1 MDAFYPYITRTNT
14 QPVDPPARL
23 ILPVAKYERI
33 HAESGHEKK
42 FRVGWQ
48 EPKHKRQQSAT
59 GQQSAEQQAN
69 QHTDTPADSKAG
81 QQTAAQSIEQELHLI
96 QTSHQVT
103 PDAEA
108 HVDADGHLDI
118 YV

>member
-14 QPVDPPARL
+14 HPVDSPAQL

-33 HAESGHEKK
+33 HAEIGTEKK

-48 EPKHKRQQSAT
+48 EPKQKRQQHA
-59 GQQSAEQQAN
+59 APEQQASDQ
-69 QHTDTPADSKAG
+69 QHSEH
-81 QQTAAQSIEQELHLI
+81 QTAPETIEQALHLI
-96 QTSHQVT
+96 PTSHAVT

-118 YV
+118 YA

>member
-14 QPVDPPARL
+14 HPQDSPARL

-33 HAESGHEKK
+33 HAEGGDERK

-48 EPKHKRQQSAT
+48 APKHKRQQA
-59 GQQSAEQQAN
+59 APE
-69 QHTDTPADSKAG
+69 
-81 QQTAAQSIEQELHLI
+81 QQTAHQQNAEDQAEPQSIEQELHLI
-96 QTSHQVT
+96 PTSHSVT

>member
-14 QPVDPPARL
+14 QPVDLPVRL

-33 HAESGHEKK
+33 HAETGNEKK

-48 EPKHKRQQSAT
+48 EPKQKRQQA
-59 GQQSAEQQAN
+59 APEQQTSD
-69 QHTDTPADSKAG
+69 QHNAEH
-81 QQTAAQSIEQELHLI
+81 QAAPQSIEQELHLI
-96 QTSHQVT
+96 PTSHSVT
-103 PDAEA
+103 PDADA

>member
-14 QPVDPPARL
+14 QPAESPTRL
-23 ILPVAKYERI
+23 ILPVTKYERI
-33 HAESGHEKK
+33 HAEVNADKK

-48 EPKHKRQQSAT
+48 EPKQQRQQQPEPEE
-59 GQQSAEQQAN
+59 QQEQQAPESAEAE
-69 QHTDTPADSKAG
+69 T
-81 QQTAAQSIEQELHLI
+81 IEQELHLI
-96 QTSHQVT
+96 PTSHKVT
-103 PDAEA
+103 PEQDL

>member
-14 QPVDPPARL
+14 QPAESPIRL
-23 ILPVAKYERI
+23 ILPVLKYERI
-33 HAESGHEKK
+33 HAHTGTEKK

-48 EPKHKRQQSAT
+48 EPQKRQPQQKQQEPHEQNTEQPAAPAT
-59 GQQSAEQQAN
+59 
-69 QHTDTPADSKAG
+69 
-81 QQTAAQSIEQELHLI
+81 IEQELHLLP
-96 QTSHQVT
+96 TSHAVT
-103 PDAEA
+103 PDVDL

>member
-14 QPVDPPARL
+14 QPVESPARL

-33 HAESGHEKK
+33 HAETGNEKK

-48 EPKHKRQQSAT
+48 EPKHKRQQDA
-59 GQQSAEQQAN
+59 APE
-69 QHTDTPADSKAG
+69 
-81 QQTAAQSIEQELHLI
+81 QQTADQQSTGHAAEPETIEQELHLI
-96 QTSHQVT
+96 PTSHAVT

-108 HVDADGHLDI
+108 HADADGHLDI

>member
-14 QPVDPPARL
+14 QPVEHPAKL

-33 HAESGHEKK
+33 HAEVGTEKK

-48 EPKHKRQQSAT
+48 EPKHKRQQ
-59 GQQSAEQQAN
+59 QPPPEEQAN
-69 QHTDTPADSKAG
+69 SES
-81 QQTAAQSIEQELHLI
+81 AAEPETIEQELHLI
-96 QTSHQVT
+96 PTSHTVT
-103 PDAEA
+103 PDKDL
-108 HVDADGHLDI
+108 HLDADGHLDI

>member
-1 MDAFYPYITRTNT
+1 MDAFYPYLTRTNT
-14 QPVDPPARL
+14 QPVETPVRL

-33 HAESGHEKK
+33 HAETSNEKK

-48 EPKHKRQQSAT
+48 EPKQRQHQA
-59 GQQSAEQQAN
+59 AEQQSSDQ
-69 QHTDTPADSKAG
+69 QHPEYPAEPE
-81 QQTAAQSIEQELHLI
+81 TIEQELHLI
-96 QTSHQVT
+96 PTSHVVT

>member
-14 QPVDPPARL
+14 QPVESPARL

-33 HAESGHEKK
+33 HTEIGTEKK

-48 EPKHKRQQSAT
+48 EPKQKRQQHSAP
-59 GQQSAEQQAN
+59 QQQASEQQ
-69 QHTDTPADSKAG
+69 HSG
-81 QQTAAQSIEQELHLI
+81 HQTAPEPIEQQLHLI
-96 QTSHQVT
+96 PTSHAVT

>member
-14 QPVDPPARL
+14 QPVDTPVRL

-33 HAESGHEKK
+33 HAENGNEKK

-48 EPKHKRQQSAT
+48 EPKQRQQQA
-59 GQQSAEQQAN
+59 AEQQSQEQ
-69 QHTDTPADSKAG
+69 QHPEHPAKPE
-81 QQTAAQSIEQELHLI
+81 TIEQQLHLI
-96 QTSHQVT
+96 PTSHPVT

>member
-14 QPVDPPARL
+14 QPVDTPARL

-33 HAESGHEKK
+33 HAETSNEKK

-48 EPKHKRQQSAT
+48 DPKQRQQQAAPEQHPSD
-59 GQQSAEQQAN
+59 QHHAENQAEPE
-69 QHTDTPADSKAG
+69 T
-81 QQTAAQSIEQELHLI
+81 IEQELHLI
-96 QTSHQVT
+96 PTSHAVT

>member
-14 QPVDPPARL
+14 QPVDTPVRL
-23 ILPVAKYERI
+23 ILPVAKYQRI
-33 HAESGHEKK
+33 HAETGNEKK

-48 EPKHKRQQSAT
+48 EPKQRQQQAA
-59 GQQSAEQQAN
+59 AEQQFSDQ
-69 QHTDTPADSKAG
+69 QHAG
-81 QQTAAQSIEQELHLI
+81 QQAEPASIEQQLHLI
-96 QTSHQVT
+96 PTSHTVT

>member
-14 QPVDPPARL
+14 QPVENPTRL

-33 HAESGHEKK
+33 HAEIGNEKK

-48 EPKHKRQQSAT
+48 EPKHQRQQADP
-59 GQQSAEQQAN
+59 EQQASD
-69 QHTDTPADSKAG
+69 QQGSEQPAEPE
-81 QQTAAQSIEQELHLI
+81 TIEHELHLI
-96 QTSHQVT
+96 PTSHPVT
-103 PDAEA
+103 PDAEL

>member
-14 QPVDPPARL
+14 QPVDTPVRL

-33 HAESGHEKK
+33 HAETSNEKK

-48 EPKHKRQQSAT
+48 EPKQRQQQAGSE
-59 GQQSAEQQAN
+59 QQSSDQQSLDQQSSDHQAE
-69 QHTDTPADSKAG
+69 PA
-81 QQTAAQSIEQELHLI
+81 SIEQQLHLI
-96 QTSHQVT
+96 PTSHSVT